1 VNPLP
6 LPPPPGA
13 QLWSAPAPRTS
24 PTGGSL
30 IERPAWR
37 QGRPG
42 WALLHMAIAFGIAFV
57 AFIVAIIIGM
67 IGRTQAEIDNASDG
81 PVAMGTLLV
90 LGSSIVG
97 WICFAYLDRSLGQR
111 WLLLAASVGGS
122 CIVAAALFSIAS
134 R

>member
-1 VNPLP
+1 
-6 LPPPPGA
+6 
-13 QLWSAPAPRTS
+13 
-24 PTGGSL
+24 
-30 IERPAWR
+30 
-37 QGRPG
+37 
-42 WALLHMAIAFGIAFV
+42 MAIAFGIAFV